1 MDLFT
6 DLAGDI
12 AAGLAYCGVGLVLLA
27 VGFFVLDVLIP
38 GELADLIYR
47 ERNFNAAV
55 TVASGLLAIG
65 TIVVVAILT
74 SEDALGEGL
83 ASTAAFGVLGI
94 LLLAIAFK
102 LVDLVTP
109 GDLGDI
115 CSDPEHQPAVWI
127 TVATQLTL
135 GAVVAAAI
143 S

>member
-1 MDLFT
+1 MDLFP

-38 GELADLIYR
+38 GDLADLIYR

-55 TVASGLLAIG
+55 TVASGLVAIG
-65 TIVVVAILT
+65 MIVVVAILT
-74 SEDALGEGL
+74 SDDALGDGL
-83 ASTAAFGVLGI
+83 ASTATFGVLGI

-109 GDLGDI
+109 GELGEI

>member
-27 VGFFVLDVLIP
+27 VGFFVIDVLIP
-38 GELADLIYR
+38 GDLADLIYR

-55 TVASGLLAIG
+55 TVASGLVAIG

-74 SEDALGEGL
+74 SEDSLGEGL

-109 GDLGDI
+109 GELGEI
-115 CSDPEHQPAVWI
+115 CSDPEHQPAVWV
-127 TVATQLTL
+127 TVATQLAL

>member
-27 VGFFVLDVLIP
+27 VGFFVIDVLIP
-38 GELADLIYR
+38 GNLADLIYR

-55 TVASGLLAIG
+55 TVASGL
-65 TIVVVAILT
+65 VAILT
-74 SEDALGEGL
+74 SENTLGEGL
-83 ASTAAFGVLGI
+83 ASTAVFGVLGI

-109 GDLGDI
+109 GELGEI
-115 CSDPEHQPAVWI
+115 CSDPEHQPAVWV
-127 TVATQLTL
+127 TVATQLAL